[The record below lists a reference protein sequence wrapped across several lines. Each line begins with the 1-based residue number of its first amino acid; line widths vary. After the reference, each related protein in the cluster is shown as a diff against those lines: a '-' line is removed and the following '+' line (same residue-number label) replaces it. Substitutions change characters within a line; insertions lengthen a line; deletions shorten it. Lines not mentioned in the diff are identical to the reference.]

1 MKRLFLL
8 KFQQIEF
15 HILRSHHSLNPFI
28 DWKLGVLGSG
38 GVQNLC
44 TGRSQ
49 SKKKKKTQKGAFR
62 LFFVL
67 YAKAGEGRERVG
79 DRGHL
84 MFSKGF
90 RWL

>member
-1 MKRLFLL
+1 MEIRGAGVRWGA
-8 KFQQIEF
+8 KFMYRQE
-15 HILRSHHSLNPFI
+15 
-28 DWKLGVLGSG
+28 
-38 GVQNLC
+38 
-44 TGRSQ
+44 
-49 SKKKKKTQKGAFR
+49 SKQKKKKTQKGAFR

>member
-1 MKRLFLL
+1 MSL
-8 KFQQIEF
+8 IESF
-15 HILRSHHSLNPFI
+15 YWLEIRGA
-28 DWKLGVLGSG
+28 GVRWGCKIYVQA
-38 GVQNLC
+38 GVKA
-44 TGRSQ
+44 
-49 SKKKKKTQKGAFR
+49 KKKKKTQKGAFR